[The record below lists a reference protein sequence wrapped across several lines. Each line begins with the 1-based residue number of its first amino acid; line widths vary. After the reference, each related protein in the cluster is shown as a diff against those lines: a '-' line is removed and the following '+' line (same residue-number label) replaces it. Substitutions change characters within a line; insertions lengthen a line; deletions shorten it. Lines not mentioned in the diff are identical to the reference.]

1 MGTLG
6 DGSGQCL
13 GKAQLCRARQC
24 LPSDAAPCQHT
35 TAVWS
40 LWMEVL
46 PLHGMSLGPQT
57 QCAPMHDQGTVL
69 LGTSVRCHHRSGPH
83 GPLPSSAVTS
93 HSTPPTPL
101 PHADLACKPIARK
114 FSPQMAQPPTVLRY
128 LSSTSESSGTA
139 LLGDYFINIKSKVPS
154 VPSI

>member
-1 MGTLG
+1 MGLASAWERLSSAGLG
-6 DGSGQCL
+6 SACH
-13 GKAQLCRARQC
+13 RT
-24 LPSDAAPCQHT
+24 APCQHAA
-35 TAVWS
+35 AVWS

-69 LGTSVRCHHRSGPH
+69 LGTSVRCHRRSGAH

-93 HSTPPTPL
+93 HSTPPHPCPMPTWHANPL
-101 PHADLACKPIARK
+101 QGNFLPKWPNL
-114 FSPQMAQPPTVLRY
+114 Q
-128 LSSTSESSGTA
+128 LSSDIFPPPPKAGTA

-154 VPSI
+154 APSI